1 MFGKPYLMLDLASF
15 LCRVEKPG
23 RYIGGEVGAVCKD
36 HDAVDVRLALLF
48 PDVYDIGMSHLGGQ
62 ILYHVVNSLPWA
74 LAERAYAVWPDMDA
88 EMRARD
94 IPLFTL
100 ESRTPV
106 RDFDAVGFSLQY
118 ELLCTNVLAML
129 DLAGIPLLSAER
141 TDADP
146 IVIAGG
152 PGAANPEPM
161 SDFID
166 LFFIGDGEESL
177 PAFAELLRHTKGKAR
192 RDTIIEAAR
201 TIDGV
206 YAPAFYD
213 VQYNEDGT
221 VHSVQATEAGLPDC
235 VRAAKVADLDA
246 APFPTRPIVPFV
258 EVVHDRVTMEIMRG
272 CTRGCR
278 FCQAGM
284 ARRPVRARSIE
295 RIVEL
300 ARECA
305 RNTGHEEIALTSL
318 SSSDYP
324 NFRALLE
331 AMNAMAEPLGL
342 SLSLSSLRVSDQLN
356 LLPGVLSNVRKS
368 GLTIAPEAGTDRLRR
383 VINKDVTNEDLL
395 DGVRAA
401 YAAGWRQVKLYF
413 MIGLPTETPEDWTAI
428 VELCNRVS
436 LARKDVAGGAG
447 KVNVSVSALV
457 PKPHTPLQW
466 DGMAPL
472 DEILTA
478 QRSIREQNR
487 RRAVRYRFH
496 DARTSRVEAA
506 IARGDRR
513 VGRVI
518 RRVWSEGGVFQAWQ
532 EFFSYERWDSACRAE
547 GLTLEFYAG
556 RTRATDEVLP
566 WDHISVGVE
575 KEFLLCERERARS
588 GVFTPDCRE
597 GHCTRCGA
605 CERHG
610 RQG

>member
-1 MFGKPYLMLDLASF
+1 MLDIASF
-15 LCRVEKPG
+15 LHRVEKPG
-23 RYIGGEVGAVCKD
+23 RYVGGEVGAVHKD

-62 ILYHVVNSLPWA
+62 ILYHVVNRLPWA

-94 IPLFTL
+94 VPLFTL

-129 DLAGIPLLSAER
+129 DLAGIPLLGAER

-177 PAFAELLRHTKGKAR
+177 PAFAELLRRMKGAER
-192 RDTIIEAAR
+192 RDTILEAAR

-221 VHSVQATEAGLPDC
+221 LRSVRPTESGLPE
-235 VRAAKVADLDA
+235 RIRPAKVANLDA
-246 APFPTRPIVPFV
+246 APFPTHPIVPFV

-300 ARECA
+300 SRECC
-305 RNTGHEEIALTSL
+305 RNTGHAEIALTSL

-324 NFRALLE
+324 DFPALLE

-395 DGVRAA
+395 NGVRAA

-413 MIGLPTETPEDWTAI
+413 MIGLPTELPEDRAAI

-466 DGMAPL
+466 DAMAPV
-472 DEILTA
+472 DEILAA
-478 QRSIREQNR
+478 QRDIREQNR

-496 DARTSRVEAA
+496 DAQTSRVEAA

-513 VGRVI
+513 LGRVI
-518 RRVWSEGGVFQAWQ
+518 HRVWSEGGVFQAWQ
-532 EFFSYERWDSACRAE
+532 EFFDHRRWESACTAE
-547 GLTLEFYAG
+547 GLTLEFYAN
-556 RTRATDEVLP
+556 RARSIDEVLP
-566 WDHISVGVE
+566 WDHIGVGVE
-575 KEFLLCERERARS
+575 KEFLVCERERARS
-588 GVFTPDCRE
+588 EVFTPDCRQ
-597 GHCTRCGA
+597 GRCTRCGA
-605 CERHG
+605 CDG
-610 RQG
+610 NGGV

>member
-1 MFGKPYLMLDLASF
+1 MIDISQFLA
-15 LCRVEKPG
+15 LVEKPG

-62 ILYHVVNSLPWA
+62 ILYHVVNRLDWA

-106 RDFDAVGFSLQY
+106 REFDAVGLSLQY

-129 DLAGIPLLSAER
+129 DLAGIPLLSAAR

-146 IVIAGG
+146 IVIGGG

-177 PAFAELLRHTKGKAR
+177 AAFAELLRRMKGAGR
-192 RDTIIEAAR
+192 RETILEAAR

-206 YAPAFYD
+206 YAPAFYEVD
-213 VQYNEDGT
+213 YNEDGT
-221 VHSVQATEAGLPDC
+221 VRAVRPTEDGLPER
-235 VRAAKVADLDA
+235 VHAAKVVDLDA
-246 APFPTRPIVPFV
+246 APFPTHPIVPFV

-295 RIVEL
+295 RMVEL
-300 ARECA
+300 ARECCL
-305 RNTGHEEIALTSL
+305 NTGHEEIALTSL

-324 NFRALLE
+324 NFRGLLE
-331 AMNAMAEPLGL
+331 AMNAMAEPQSL

-395 DGVRAA
+395 AGVRAA

-413 MIGLPTETPEDWTAI
+413 MIGLPTETSEDRAAI
-428 VELCNRVS
+428 VDLCNQVS
-436 LARKDVAGGAG
+436 MARKGVAGGAG
-447 KVNVSVSALV
+447 KVNVSVSAFV

-466 DGMAPL
+466 DAMATPE
-472 DEILTA
+472 EILAA
-478 QRSIREQNR
+478 QQDIRERNR

-496 DARTSRVEAA
+496 DAQTSHIEAV
-506 IARGDRR
+506 ISRGDRR
-513 VGRVI
+513 LGRVI
-518 RRVWSEGGVFQAWQ
+518 RRVWSEGGVFQAWR
-532 EFFSYERWDSACRAE
+532 EYFSYESWQRACQAE
-547 GLTLEFYAG
+547 GLTLEFYAN
-556 RTRATDEVLP
+556 RVRAADEVLP
-566 WDHISVGVE
+566 WDHISVGVD
-575 KEFLLCERERARS
+575 KEFLLRERECAAS
-588 GVFTPDCRE
+588 EEFTPDCRE
-597 GHCTRCGA
+597 ASCTRCGA
-605 CERHG
+605 CEG
-610 RQG
+610 QE